1 MRLLVTGAAGMLGQ
15 DVVRAAESAGHDA
28 IALPR
33 GDLDITDGDYVE
45 RALSAERPDAVVNCA
60 AWTDVD
66 GAEEHEAAAY
76 AVNAVGAGHVAAA
89 TAAAGARLVH
99 VSTDY
104 VFDGRADRPY
114 VESAATAPMSAYGRT
129 KLAGERAVAQ
139 AGGRPLIVRS
149 SWLFGVGG
157 KNFVA
162 TMLALADG
170 RDHVS
175 VVTDQIGCPTWT
187 GHLAPALVALAAQEQ
202 QGAMHVAGAGACS
215 WHELA
220 SEAFRRAGV
229 ACEVRETTTA
239 EMPRPAPR
247 PAYSV
252 LVSERPDAPRLPD
265 WREGVAGFLAAR
277 AGAPA

>member
-1 MRLLVTGAAGMLGQ
+1 MLGL
-15 DVVRAAESAGHDA
+15 DVVRAAEAAGHEV

-33 GDLDITDGDYVE
+33 GGLDITDRAAVE
-45 RALSAERPDAVVNCA
+45 RAVSAEGPEAIVNCA

-66 GAEEHEAAAY
+66 GAEEQEAAAHT
-76 AVNAVGAGHVAAA
+76 VNAAGAGHVAGAA
-89 TAAAGARLVH
+89 AAAGVRLVH

-114 VESAATAPMSAYGRT
+114 VESAVTSPMSAYGRT
-129 KLAGERAVAQ
+129 KLAGERAVAE
-139 AGGRPLIVRS
+139 AGGRPVIVRS
-149 SWLFGVGG
+149 AWLFGVGG
-157 KNFVA
+157 GNFVA

-175 VVTDQIGCPTWT
+175 VVTDQIGSPTWT
-187 GHLAPALVALAAQEQ
+187 GHLAPALVALAEQ
-202 QGAMHVAGAGACS
+202 QQQGLMHVAGSGACS

-239 EMPRPAPR
+239 AMPRPAPR
-247 PAYSV
+247 PAYSA
-252 LVSERPDAPRLPD
+252 LGSDRQDAPRLPD
-265 WREGVAGFLAAR
+265 WREGVAGYLAAR